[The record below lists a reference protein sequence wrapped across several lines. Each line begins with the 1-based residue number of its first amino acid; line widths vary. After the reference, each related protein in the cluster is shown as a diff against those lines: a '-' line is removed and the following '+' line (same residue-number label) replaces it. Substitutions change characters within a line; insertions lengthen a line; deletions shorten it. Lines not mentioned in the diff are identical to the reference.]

1 VANSYYNQADKVV
14 YDGNLAKAADLNT
27 VNLDVETAFDLV
39 EADITALDGLSE
51 YWAGISEDWATTAED
66 VEVETGKYSSLH
78 HAAKASASASAASTS
93 ASNASTSEGNASD
106 SEAAAALSESNAA
119 TSASN
124 ASDSASAAST
134 SEGNASTSASNAADS
149 AAAAL
154 VSEGNAS
161 DSEAAAA
168 LSESNAAA
176 SETAAGLS
184 EAAAAL
190 SESNAATSESN
201 ASDSETAAALS
212 ESNASDSETA
222 AALSETN
229 AGTSET
235 NAAASEALAEKWAEE
250 VEDTEVETGKYSA
263 LHWAAKAEDFASS
276 INPALLVSQTGSTG
290 AAEMPTGTTAQRP
303 TAATGQLRYNTT
315 EESFEGYNGTE
326 WGSIGGGSI
335 AWEDAPTTAPAVITN
350 NSFAGGTG
358 TTPPTDWTKAGGDGS
373 ETFTYDGSS
382 DLNVYVATTAVTISQ
397 SFTSVIGGIYQ
408 LVLPAGITGSSDI
421 LVYVDD
427 VLIGTITAVSPA
439 FLHPFQATSTTTTVK
454 FAFNTTTS
462 THILNSMASY
472 SYTWDIDSGVGY
484 VVQPDFYSNDMAFSL
499 PSAPSDFD
507 EVALLDRNAE
517 ASTYNIHVCGNGK
530 KIMGVT
536 DDTFTIDL
544 DRAVVKFIYTG
555 TSQGW
560 VLSESM
566 SVAV

>member
-1 VANSYYNQADKVV
+1 MANSYYNQADKVV

-66 VEVETGKYSSLH
+66 TEVETGKYSSLH

-263 LHWAAKAEDFASS
+263 LHWAAKAEDFATS

-290 AAEMPTGTTAQRP
+290 AAEIPTGTTAQRP

-315 EESFEGYNGTE
+315 EGSFEGYDGSE
-326 WGSIGGGSI
+326 WGAIGGGGGLEWLTEFSGS
-335 AWEDAPTTAPAVITN
+335 ELVTN
-350 NSFAGGTG
+350 GGFATD
-358 TTPPTDWTKAGGDGS
+358 TDWTKGTGWTIDAVTDFTADCDGTQTADSDLSQASVMTVGETYVITYTVSGYSAGNVCAVAGAAEGTDRSADGTYTEIITCTTSGTLAIRADLDFVGSVDDVSATLVSTLEAGQGLPVNSASLNLGVEFPASPTHGDQVGVVDTGNNAGTLNIHCS
-373 ETFTYDGSS
+373 GNGEDIMGSS
-382 DLNVYVATTAVTISQ
+382 D
-397 SFTSVIGGIYQ
+397 
-408 LVLPAGITGSSDI
+408 
-421 LVYVDD
+421 
-427 VLIGTITAVSPA
+427 
-439 FLHPFQATSTTTTVK
+439 
-454 FAFNTTTS
+454 
-462 THILNSMASY
+462 
-472 SYTWDIDSGVGY
+472 
-484 VVQPDFYSNDMAFSL
+484 DF
-499 PSAPSDFD
+499 
-507 EVALLDRNAE
+507 
-517 ASTYNIHVCGNGK
+517 I
-530 KIMGVT
+530 
-536 DDTFTIDL
+536 IDL
-544 DRAVVKFIYTG
+544 DRGSVVFTYLTDE
-555 TSQGW
+555 W
-560 VLSESM
+560 VLTESM